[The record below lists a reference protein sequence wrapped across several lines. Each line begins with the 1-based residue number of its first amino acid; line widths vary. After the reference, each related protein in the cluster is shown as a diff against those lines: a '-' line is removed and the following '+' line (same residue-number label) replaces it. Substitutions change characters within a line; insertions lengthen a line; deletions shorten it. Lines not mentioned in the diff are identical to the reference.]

1 MKTKIDRRTTKI
13 DRRTDELES
22 RIQQL
27 QSELAELRAARPAEE
42 VPDYAFRL
50 PGGARTTLSALFG
63 KRDRLVLIH
72 NMGRSCPFCTMWADG
87 FNGLL
92 PHLRDGAAFVVSS
105 PDDPETQRAFAASR
119 GWTFPMVSAPRE
131 FIAEMGFVDPEEGLM
146 PGVST
151 FVREG
156 DGRIVRTG
164 RAEFG
169 PGDAFCPVW
178 HFWELF
184 PGGAGEWEPR
194 ISYGSAPDA
203 RPGCHHPAA
212 AAAVAS

>member
-1 MKTKIDRRTTKI
+1 MKTDT
-13 DRRTDELES
+13 DRRTDDLEYQ
-22 RIQQL
+22 IQEL
-27 QSELAELRAARPAEE
+27 QSQLAELRAARPGQA
-42 VPDYAFRL
+42 VRDWAFRL
-50 PGGARTTLSALFG
+50 PAGASTTLSALFG
-63 KRDRLVLIH
+63 GRDRLVLIH
-72 NMGRSCPFCTMWADG
+72 NMGRTCPFCTMWADG

-92 PHLRDGAAFVVSS
+92 PHLRDGAAFAVSS

-119 GWTFPMVSAPRE
+119 GWTFPMVSAPRD
-131 FIAEMGFVDPEEGLM
+131 FIAEMGFLDPVEGLM

-151 FVREG
+151 FVRG
-156 DGRIVRTG
+156 ADGRIVRVG

-194 ISYGSAPDA
+194 LSYASVQAKG
-203 RPGCHHPAA
+203 RCHHPAA